1 SDIFI
6 QKYHVYWLWSPDPSG
21 NEPLTVAGRSENR
34 QHDGFTRVATSP
46 CRWQCY
52 DGGNFPYNNTM
63 R

>member
-1 SDIFI
+1 M
-6 QKYHVYWLWSPDPSG
+6 
-21 NEPLTVAGRSENR
+21 AGRSENR

-52 DGGNFPYNNTM
+52 DGDNFPYNNTM